1 MWNFGQKELIGKNWK
16 LLYIAGMEN
25 FSRTSKFIKG
35 EINMYNN
42 YYQPTQGPAAGYPTR
57 PSIGLKG
64 RPVSSI
70 EEARATSIDFD
81 GTVFYFPDLANNR
94 IYTKQINMDG
104 TASLLMYEL
113 KEIPNS
119 SQPNFVTKEE
129 FDNVIEELKKSL
141 STPQQSSSSKSK
153 QEFKF

>member
-1 MWNFGQKELIGKNWK
+1 
-16 LLYIAGMEN
+16 
-25 FSRTSKFIKG
+25 
-35 EINMYNN
+35 MYNN
-42 YYQPTQGPAAGYPTR
+42 NSYYQPSVLPYQPR

-70 EEARATSIDFD
+70 EEARASSIDFD

-104 TASLLMYEL
+104 TATLLMYEL
-113 KEIPNS
+113 KEIPVA

-129 FDNVIEELKKSL
+129 FDNVIEGLKKMIP
-141 STPQQSSSSKSK
+141 TIQQNSQPATK